1 MAGSMQHSDARHN
14 TQPWYASETVKACV
28 TLSRKLKTEWLDT
41 PRHVREQTDMLVQLH
56 LFYLHTPR
64 YGQLWQR

>member
-1 MAGSMQHSDARHN
+1 MAQNIGN
-14 TQPWYASETVKACV
+14 TGKAVV

-41 PRHVREQTDMLVQLH
+41 PRPVREQTDVLVQLH
-56 LFYLHTPR
+56 LLYLHTPR